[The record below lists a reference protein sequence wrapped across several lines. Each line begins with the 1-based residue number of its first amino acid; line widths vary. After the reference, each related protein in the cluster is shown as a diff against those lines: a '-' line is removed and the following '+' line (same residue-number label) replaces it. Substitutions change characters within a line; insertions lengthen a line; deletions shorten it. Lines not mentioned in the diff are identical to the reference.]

1 MTAIENHAADLDE
14 LKMFHRMATRDYTRK
29 IFEREITKLRETIDQ
44 LAEVIE
50 KSKVKEN
57 IDDLSFTT
65 IGGYGWDQKDQLVK
79 VYVTKD
85 LDGIGK
91 HDEELIRAD
100 FSKNSADL
108 KIIDF
113 NGRNLRLGLA
123 PLAHPIVP
131 DESKIQIKSNSIT
144 MTLKKADASHWES
157 LLQTGKSGKKLTKP
171 DTSALGDDPQ
181 ASLMGMMRDLY
192 NSGDDEIKKSIAQ
205 GWAKAKPE
213 DINNVS
219 SDHRL

>member
-1 MTAIENHAADLDE
+1 M
-14 LKMFHRMATRDYTRK
+14 
-29 IFEREITKLRETIDQ
+29 
-44 LAEVIE
+44 IE

-65 IGGYGWDQKDQLVK
+65 IGGYGWDQKDQFVK

-91 HDEELIRAD
+91 HDKELIRAD
-100 FSKNSADL
+100 YSKNSADL

-113 NGRNLRLGLA
+113 NGRHLRLGLA
-123 PLAHPIVP
+123 PLANPIVP

-144 MTLKKADASHWES
+144 MTLKKAETSNWES
-157 LLQTGKSGKKLTKP
+157 LLQTGKAGKKPTKP

-192 NSGDDEIKKSIAQ
+192 NSGDDEIKKSIA
-205 GWAKAKPE
+205 
-213 DINNVS
+213 
-219 SDHRL
+219 